1 MREFMQSWLG
11 KLVLVLVLAPM
22 AFLGV
27 QTFSGGTGIAANEI
41 VKVGDTSVSLQEF
54 NAQTNERKIQ
64 LQQMVDASLIND
76 KALADEVLDSMI
88 QRALLENQTKF
99 LGMTIS
105 DETITRLLQQEPTFF
120 GADGKFSNDVFAS
133 YLQQRGMTKDM
144 LFANFRTQ
152 LSLRQLT
159 ASILKTAVYPSG
171 QISRL
176 IDIQTQS
183 REVWV
188 HRYQWQDYAN
198 KVSISPEEIQ
208 SYYQA
213 NSSQLN
219 RPATVDLSYI
229 ELDPQSVKVDAP
241 SEEEIKAQ
249 YQIYLQNSGIS
260 GDKELSQILLT
271 GNDAQTRAKDIKAK
285 LDAGSSFEELAK
297 AHSDDPSGKDGGGM
311 GTFNPTVFGD
321 DARVVQDAI
330 APLTVGQ
337 VSEPIKTAFGYQ
349 IFKVTKMADV
359 PKLDDLRDELTKQ
372 ATEHKRQGAID
383 ELIAKVDALAVDGV
397 GLADIAKEISA
408 TVKTIKNYPQEDN
421 KTELSMPAIVAAA
434 FDESAIADQAVS
446 ANLKV
451 AGKVVWL
458 QSTNHQEAK
467 TLSLEEASTLIKE
480 RLTQEKAS
488 KLAFEEATAKANSA
502 KSDPKA
508 LATSTASVGV
518 VGMQSMVLRP
528 AEQASLFLHNTP
540 DGMSVWAVQTETGAS
555 VMVANPIITNSQ
567 SSLSPAEKLQAS
579 IMIRGNVG
587 QDQLSDYLRY
597 LQDTNEVIINKQ
609 AMNQR

>member
-1 MREFMQSWLG
+1 MQSWLG